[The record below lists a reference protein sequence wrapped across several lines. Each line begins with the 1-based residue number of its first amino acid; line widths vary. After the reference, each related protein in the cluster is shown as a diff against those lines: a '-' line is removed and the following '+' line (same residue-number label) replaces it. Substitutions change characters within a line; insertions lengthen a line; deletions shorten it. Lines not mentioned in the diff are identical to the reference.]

1 VRRRSRTEHVRIERG
16 YTHSSSARD
25 AYEAL
30 SHQQDSFTYWSVG
43 ATAIGTAWLTSIVS
57 AVVSEYAI
65 ERGHA
70 QANADREAE
79 EAGLLAEQELAA
91 TAEVAAHYRMLKKR
105 FAVTLEYGTDDGRFW
120 SIAFDEAWER
130 DRFWDWFSWQ
140 TERFQEF
147 ADHMKDGDRLDL
159 ERKLLK
165 EMIVTEQAVK
175 KQGPGAGGRRPLR
188 FWRGEV

>member
-1 VRRRSRTEHVRIERG
+1 MERG

-70 QANADREAE
+70 QANADREA
-79 EAGLLAEQELAA
+79 
-91 TAEVAAHYRMLKKR
+91 
-105 FAVTLEYGTDDGRFW
+105 EYGTDDGRFW